1 MGYQAVSETS
11 LKSLRE
17 KHRPAVLAVFEERAN
32 GLRVFW
38 KDSQGLA
45 LKLYSFKHDPGSFI
59 PERIPTEGLTT
70 MNIAGD
76 LSISETNSRNLDEFL
91 DRLTGDGEV
100 DSGID
105 LQEQVLY

>member
-17 KHRPAVLAVFEERAN
+17 KHRPAVLAVFEERAK
-32 GLRVFW
+32 GLRVW

-70 MNIAGD
+70 MNIDGD